1 MEADAGL
8 TESAQSSPVPA
19 KRQGPTEA
27 EVFAGVS
34 KMKSASEHREAESRL
49 QEATPPRVSE
59 SSEEVTASV
68 LSRANVASVQ
78 QSEPESEEGEES
90 EEEPE
95 EQLEE
100 EKETEAE
107 GVPGSDRFSSQVT
120 CAYPAFVPHPD

>member
-1 MEADAGL
+1 
-8 TESAQSSPVPA
+8 
-19 KRQGPTEA
+19 
-27 EVFAGVS
+27 
-34 KMKSASEHREAESRL
+34 MKSASEHREAESRL

-107 GVPGSDRFSSQVT
+107 GVPGSDRFSLQVKKSIQEARDWSKVKKLVSSST
-120 CAYPAFVPHPD
+120 RTEFFLLPVQCCFLIRLFY